1 MIESTKKPLPRWL
14 GWAAGTLAALAAAV
28 CLGYYWRV
36 FYYLDARGVPPLHT
50 KKSEPEL
57 RRLVQSSLALAEKP
71 APGGGNAAL
80 WRSGCLYNA

>member
-36 FYYLDARGVPPLHT
+36 FYYLDARGVPGT
-50 KKSEPEL
+50 KL
-57 RRLVQSSLALAEKP
+57 
-71 APGGGNAAL
+71 
-80 WRSGCLYNA
+80 